1 MKFPPFFSSVL
12 YKFMRLW
19 TTPVL
24 QFHIRADRASVEFMP
39 KGEPRQSVDERIEQ
53 IEAARLNLVEALDAM
68 DELKFAAEMNKL
80 ELAAT
85 LQTLETTQT
94 QSASA
99 EKELEAVREIA
110 KSDISVFQK
119 LAGIP
124 SRSQVAKERLIGFLL
139 GIAAS
144 VLASAVWWAL
154 SNGGRYLEPK
164 EH

>member
-1 MKFPPFFSSVL
+1 MRLPPFLAAVL
-12 YKFMRLW
+12 YKFMTLW
-19 TTPVL
+19 TKPVL
-24 QFHIRADRASVEFMP
+24 QLRIRADRASVEFMP
-39 KGEPRQSVDERIEQ
+39 KVAPRQSIDERIEQ
-53 IEAARLNLVEALDAM
+53 IDSARLSLVGALTAI
-68 DELKFAAEMNKL
+68 DELKFSAEKNKV

-85 LQTLETTQT
+85 LKTLTAAQT

-124 SRSQVAKERLIGFLL
+124 SRSQIAKERFIGFLL

-144 VLASAVWWAL
+144 VLASALWWAL
-154 SNGGRYLEPK
+154 SKWWPLLRT
-164 EH
+164 